1 MRKTAKFDETA
12 TAKRRAPT
20 TSRVTRV
27 TLRLDG
33 GWQLDEASGPAF
45 GQSDARSCARSIA
58 AAVRRTGRTT
68 SSAGGASGACG
79 DRPWAVR
86 GEVPLEDERSACGCT
101 AVIFAGVR
109 HQMPGKVFGSNWL
122 ELRHEPS
129 GTVLCFDTAGALLRW
144 SELSLELLDTRRSGL
159 PAWSGWTCDA
169 AEMRAAWEASTY
181 ATSTTYRRREEWDWC
196 YRSDYCG
203 APPSRGAGAR
213 GACARRAAELLSH
226 QLISTGPKLQ
236 SMGGGGVGGGGGIR
250 GVTRS
255 GGGKGLDSRDSWL
268 TAATG
273 AEPAA
278 PTAAPTA
285 PAS

>member
-1 MRKTAKFDETA
+1 
-12 TAKRRAPT
+12 
-20 TSRVTRV
+20 
-27 TLRLDG
+27 
-33 GWQLDEASGPAF
+33 
-45 GQSDARSCARSIA
+45 
-58 AAVRRTGRTT
+58 
-68 SSAGGASGACG
+68 
-79 DRPWAVR
+79 
-86 GEVPLEDERSACGCT
+86 
-101 AVIFAGVR
+101 
-109 HQMPGKVFGSNWL
+109 
-122 ELRHEPS
+122 
-129 GTVLCFDTAGALLRW
+129 
-144 SELSLELLDTRRSGL
+144 
-159 PAWSGWTCDA
+159 
-169 AEMRAAWEASTY
+169 MRAAWEASTY

-285 PAS
+285 PASECALNTALKWCPCTEAEAEATAGASSAWEPVQAEAGVLTERTIKLYEDHLAELGLSQMTVRLREFEHGWEVRVRWYCVLNPGQQPRRGVPHARLRDTTFRMRYQSGALVRVAEERCLYFGGGGVDERGVGGGEGRRLVAHAKIPIISRVRPETIVPPAQELGAS